1 MVNKIDSNVTGLRY
15 AEEATLKTLPASPIF
30 HMLEPNSYSDFGG
43 QIATVARNP
52 INASRQRKKG
62 VVTDLDASGG
72 FNQDLTTVNTT
83 RLLQGFFFAD
93 AREKWSSKSLL
104 NNENLLQAVTPA
116 EYTVV
121 NAPVLPA
128 GTLIK
133 ASGFA
138 KVANNGLKKVA
149 VDSTATAIK
158 VLGIQEE
165 LTPPQAAKLQV
176 AGREFPEAEIS
187 LALNGGFVQLT
198 ASTIDL
204 TTLALIPGEWV
215 FLGGDSVVNRF
226 ENSYGFARVGVVTAN
241 YIEFDKISWE
251 PVTEE
256 STGKSIHLYFGTVI
270 KNESERAKIKR
281 RTYHVERTLDNDDVG
296 PMSEYLVG
304 AVPNEF
310 TMTVSQADKVTIDM
324 SFIALDNEQRTGV
337 EGLKSGTRPILPP
350 SDAFNTSTDFTRIK
364 LAPVDLETANP
375 KPLFAYATEM
385 TLTINNNVSAN
396 KAIGVLGGFDTTAGT
411 FEVGG
416 SMTVYFADIK
426 AVRAVRE
433 NADITLDA
441 ALVKNNEGMVFD
453 IPLLSLGDGRL
464 SVEQDQPITLPLENN
479 AAESKFGHTL
489 LFNNFA
495 YLPDIAQ

>member
-15 AEEATLKTLPASPIF
+15 AEEATLKKLPASPVF

-93 AREKWSSKSLL
+93 AREKWTSKSLL
-104 NNENLLQAVTPA
+104 NNTNALVAVTA
-116 EYTVV
+116 EAYTVV
-121 NAPVLPA
+121 GAPILPV

-133 ASGFA
+133 ASGFS
-138 KVANNGLKKVA
+138 KVANNGIKKLA
-149 VDSTATAIK
+149 ASSTNSTIPVSGLSAESTVPSASLE
-158 VLGIQEE
+158 V
-165 LTPPQAAKLQV
+165 V
-176 AGREFPEAEIS
+176 GREFEEGDIS
-187 LALNGGFVQLT
+187 IVLNGEFVQLT
-198 ASTIDL
+198 STNLDM
-204 TTLALIPGEWV
+204 TTLGLIPGEWLFV
-215 FLGGDSVVNRF
+215 GGDSITNRF
-226 ENSYGFARVGVVTAN
+226 ENSYGFARIGSVSAT
-241 YIEFDKISWE
+241 YIELDKISWE
-251 PVTEE
+251 PVAEDGAGV
-256 STGKSIHLYFGTVI
+256 SLHIYFGTVI

-281 RTYHVERTLDNDDVG
+281 RTYHVERTLDNDDDG
-296 PMSEYLVG
+296 TMSEYLVG

-324 SFIALDNEQRTGV
+324 SFVALDNEQRTGV
-337 EGLKSGTRPILPP
+337 EGLKDGTRPILPP

-385 TLTINNNVSAN
+385 SLTINNNVSAN
-396 KAIGVLGGFDTTAGT
+396 KAISVLGGFDTTAGT

>member
-15 AEEATLKTLPASPIF
+15 AEEATLKKLPASPVF

-93 AREKWSSKSLL
+93 AREKWTSKSLL
-104 NNENLLQAVTPA
+104 NNTNALVAVTA
-116 EYTVV
+116 EAYTVTG
-121 NAPVLPA
+121 APVLPV

-133 ASGFA
+133 ASGFN
-138 KVANNGLKKVA
+138 KVANNGIKKLAVA
-149 VDSTATAIK
+149 STASAIT
-158 VLGIQEE
+158 VSGLAVEATSANARLEVVGQEFD
-165 LTPPQAAKLQV
+165 
-176 AGREFPEAEIS
+176 AGDIS
-187 LALNGGFVQLT
+187 IALNGGFAQLT
-198 ASTIDL
+198 SATVDM
-204 TTLALIPGEWV
+204 TTLGPIPGEWV
-215 FLGGDSVVNRF
+215 FIGGDSVTNRF
-226 ENSYGFARVGVVTAN
+226 ENSYGFARIGSVSAT
-241 YIEFDKISWE
+241 YIELDKISWE
-251 PVTEE
+251 PVVEDGAGV
-256 STGKSIHLYFGTVI
+256 SLHVYFGTVI

-281 RTYHVERTLDNDDVG
+281 RTYHVERTLDNDNDG
-296 PMSEYLVG
+296 TMSEYLVG

-324 SFIALDNEQRTGV
+324 SFVALDNEQRTGV
-337 EGLKSGTRPILPP
+337 EGLKGGSRPILPP

-441 ALVKNNEGMVFD
+441 ALVKDNAGMVFD

>member
-15 AEEATLKTLPASPIF
+15 AEEVTLKKLPASPIF

-93 AREKWSSKSLL
+93 AREKWTSKSLL
-104 NNENLLQAVTPA
+104 NNTNALVAVTDEA
-116 EYTVV
+116 YTVV
-121 NAPVLPA
+121 GAPILPA

-133 ASGFA
+133 ASGFN
-138 KVANNGLKKVA
+138 KVANNGIKKLA
-149 VDSTATAIK
+149 APSTDSAIT
-158 VLGIQEE
+158 VSGLSAES
-165 LTPPQAAKLQV
+165 TVPAARLEV
-176 AGREFPEAEIS
+176 VGREFDAGDIS
-187 LALNGGFVQLT
+187 IALNGGFAQLT
-198 ASTIDL
+198 SATVDM
-204 TTLALIPGEWV
+204 TTLGLIPGEWI
-215 FLGGDSVVNRF
+215 FIGGDSITNRF
-226 ENSYGFARVGVVTAN
+226 ENSYGFARIGSVSAT
-241 YIEFDKISWE
+241 YIELDKISWE
-251 PVTEE
+251 PVVEDGAGV
-256 STGKSIHLYFGTVI
+256 SLHVYFGTVI

-281 RTYHVERTLDNDDVG
+281 RTYHVERTLDNDDDG
-296 PMSEYLVG
+296 TMSEYLVG

-324 SFIALDNEQRTGV
+324 SFVALDNEQRTGV
-337 EGLKSGTRPILPP
+337 EGLKDGTRPILPP
-350 SDAFNTSTDFTRIK
+350 ADAFNTSTDFTRIK

-385 TLTINNNVSAN
+385 TVTINNNVSAN

-441 ALVKNNEGMVFD
+441 ALVKGNEGMVFD

>member
-93 AREKWSSKSLL
+93 AREKWTSKSLL
-104 NNENLLQAVTPA
+104 NNTNALVGVTA
-116 EYTVV
+116 EAYTVV
-121 NAPVLPA
+121 GAPILPA

-133 ASGFA
+133 ASGFN
-138 KVANNGLKKVA
+138 KVANNGIKKLAVA
-149 VDSTATAIK
+149 STDSAITVSGLLVESTAPSARLE
-158 VLGIQEE
+158 V
-165 LTPPQAAKLQV
+165 V
-176 AGREFPEAEIS
+176 GREFDAADIS
-187 LALNGGFVQLT
+187 IVLNGGFAQLT
-198 ASTIDL
+198 SATVDM
-204 TTLALIPGEWV
+204 TTLGLIPGEWV
-215 FLGGDSVVNRF
+215 FIGGDSITNRF
-226 ENSYGFARVGVVTAN
+226 ENSYGFARVGSVTAT
-241 YIEFDKISWE
+241 YIELDKISWE
-251 PVTEE
+251 PIAEDGAGV
-256 STGKSIHLYFGTVI
+256 SLHVYFGTVI

-281 RTYHVERTLDNDDVG
+281 RTYHVERTLDNDDDG
-296 PMSEYLVG
+296 TMSEYLVG

-324 SFIALDNEQRTGV
+324 SFVALDNEQRTGV
-337 EGLKSGTRPILPP
+337 EGLKDGTRPILPP

>member
-15 AEEATLKTLPASPIF
+15 AEEATLKKLPASPIF

-93 AREKWSSKSLL
+93 AREKWTSKSLL
-104 NNENLLQAVTPA
+104 NNTNALTGVTA
-116 EYTVV
+116 EAYTVV

-133 ASGFA
+133 ASGFG
-138 KVANNGLKKVA
+138 KVSNNGVKKLSLA
-149 VDSTATAIK
+149 STADALSCSGL
-158 VLGIQEE
+158 VVEN
-165 LTPPQAAKLQV
+165 PQVNAKIEV
-176 AGREFPEAEIS
+176 VGREFDAGDIS
-187 LALNGGFVQLT
+187 IVLNGGFAQLT
-198 ASTIDL
+198 SATVDM
-204 TTLALIPGEWV
+204 TTLGLIPGEWI
-215 FLGGDSVVNRF
+215 FIGGDSVTNRF
-226 ENSYGFARVGVVTAN
+226 ENSYGFARIGSVSAT
-241 YIEFDKISWE
+241 YIELDKISWE
-251 PVTEE
+251 PVVEDGAGV
-256 STGKSIHLYFGTVI
+256 SLHVYFGTVI

-281 RTYHVERTLDNDDVG
+281 RTYHVERTLDNDDDG
-296 PMSEYLVG
+296 TMSEYLVG

-324 SFIALDNEQRTGV
+324 SFVALDNEQRTGV
-337 EGLKSGTRPILPP
+337 EGLKEGTRPILPP
-350 SDAFNTSTDFTRIK
+350 ADAFNTSTDFTRIK

-385 TLTINNNVSAN
+385 TVTINNNVSAN

>member
-15 AEEATLKTLPASPIF
+15 AEEATLKKLPASPVF

-93 AREKWSSKSLL
+93 AREKWTSKSLL
-104 NNENLLQAVTPA
+104 NNTNTLVAVTA
-116 EYTVV
+116 EAYTVTG
-121 NAPVLPA
+121 APILPV

-133 ASGFA
+133 ASGFN
-138 KVANNGLKKVA
+138 KVANNGIKKLAVA
-149 VDSTATAIK
+149 STDSAIT
-158 VLGIQEE
+158 VSGLSVES
-165 LTPPQAAKLQV
+165 TVPAARLEV
-176 AGREFPEAEIS
+176 VGREFNAGDIS
-187 LALNGGFVQLT
+187 IVLNGGFAQLT
-198 ASTIDL
+198 SATVDM
-204 TTLALIPGEWV
+204 TTLGLIPGEWV
-215 FLGGDSVVNRF
+215 FIGGDSITNRF
-226 ENSYGFARVGVVTAN
+226 ENSYGFARVGSVTAT
-241 YIEFDKISWE
+241 YIELDKISWE
-251 PVTEE
+251 PIAEDGAGV
-256 STGKSIHLYFGTVI
+256 SLHVYFGTVI

-281 RTYHVERTLDNDDVG
+281 RTYHVERTLDNDDDG
-296 PMSEYLVG
+296 TMSEYLVG

-324 SFIALDNEQRTGV
+324 SFVALDNEQRTGV
-337 EGLKSGTRPILPP
+337 DGLKEGARPILPP
-350 SDAFNTSTDFTRIK
+350 ADAFNTSTDFTRIK

-441 ALVKNNEGMVFD
+441 ALVKDNEGMVFD

>member
-15 AEEATLKTLPASPIF
+15 AEEATLKKLPASPIF

-93 AREKWSSKSLL
+93 ACEKWTSKSLL
-104 NNENLLQAVTPA
+104 NNTNALVAVTA
-116 EYTVV
+116 EAYTVTG
-121 NAPVLPA
+121 APVLPV

-133 ASGFA
+133 ASGFN
-138 KVANNGLKKVA
+138 KLANNGIKKLA
-149 VDSTATAIK
+149 AASTNSAIT
-158 VLGIQEE
+158 VSGLSAESPVPSARLE
-165 LTPPQAAKLQV
+165 V
-176 AGREFPEAEIS
+176 VGREFSAGDIS
-187 LALNGGFVQLT
+187 ITLNGGFAQLT
-198 ASTIDL
+198 SKSIDM
-204 TTLALIPGEWV
+204 TTLGLIPGEWL
-215 FLGGDSVVNRF
+215 FIGGDSITNRF
-226 ENSYGFARVGVVTAN
+226 LNSYGFARIGSVSTT
-241 YIEFDKISWE
+241 YIELDKISWE
-251 PVTEE
+251 PIAENGAGV
-256 STGKSIHLYFGTVI
+256 SLHVYFGTVI

-281 RTYHVERTLDNDDVG
+281 RTYHVERTLDNDDNG
-296 PMSEYLVG
+296 TMSEYLVG

-324 SFIALDNEQRTGV
+324 SFVALDNEQRTGA
-337 EGLKSGTRPILPP
+337 EGLKDGTRPILPP
-350 SDAFNTSTDFTRIK
+350 ADAFNTSTDFTRIK

-441 ALVKNNEGMVFD
+441 ALVKDNEGMVFD

>member
-15 AEEATLKTLPASPIF
+15 AEEATLKKLPASPVF

-93 AREKWSSKSLL
+93 AREKWTSKSLL
-104 NNENLLQAVTPA
+104 NDTNNLVAVTA
-116 EYTVV
+116 DSYTVT
-121 NAPVLPA
+121 NASILPV

-133 ASGFA
+133 ASGFS
-138 KVANNGLKKVA
+138 KIANNGIKKLSA
-149 VDSTATAIK
+149 SSTNSAIP
-158 VLGIQEE
+158 VNGLSAETTVPSARLE
-165 LTPPQAAKLQV
+165 V
-176 AGREFPEAEIS
+176 VGREFEEGDIS
-187 LALNGGFVQLT
+187 IVLNSGFVRLT
-198 ASTIDL
+198 SANIDM
-204 TTLALIPGEWV
+204 TTLGLIPGEW
-215 FLGGDSVVNRF
+215 LYIGGDSITNRF
-226 ENSYGFARVGVVTAN
+226 ENSYGFARIGSVSAT
-241 YIEFDKISWE
+241 YIELDKISWE
-251 PVTEE
+251 PVAEDGAGV
-256 STGKSIHLYFGTVI
+256 SLHIYFGTVI

-281 RTYHVERTLDNDDVG
+281 RTYHVERTLDNDDDG
-296 PMSEYLVG
+296 TMSEYLVG

-324 SFIALDNEQRTGV
+324 SFVALDNEQRTGE
-337 EGLKSGTRPILPP
+337 EGLKEGSRPILPP

-364 LAPVDLETANP
+364 LAPVDPETANP
-375 KPLFAYATEM
+375 KALFAYATEM